1 MKKPVIRTCI
11 ACRTAKDKK
20 EMLRIVRATDGNIK
34 LDFTGK
40 ASGRGAYICDDP
52 KCIEKCVR
60 QMLIERVLDAPVSDE
75 VYKYIAEEY
84 AKSKN

>member
-1 MKKPVIRTCI
+1 MR
-11 ACRTAKDKK
+11 D
-20 EMLRIVRATDGNIK
+20 TDGNIK

-60 QMLIERVLDAPVSDE
+60 QKLIGRVLDAPVSDE